1 MAGFGADKFLD
12 FWANF
17 DAKNESH
24 RRAVYMLAGVIPPAA
39 MNDNA
44 EWVKTYRAKPAA
56 PAATDW
62 TAWDSKISRWFTVG
76 EAFQWDP
83 YRRDRAGSDVK
94 ANVIRLATR
103 MDDLR
108 DRFGPLGV
116 TSWFRDPETNRR
128 VGGVSNSQ
136 HLLGY
141 AADVYPLRYDGR
153 EFEKWCE
160 ANWPGGV
167 GRGQNSGRG
176 FTHLDLGPLRV
187 WDY

>member
-1 MAGFGADKFLD
+1 MTIHLRDFFHYYDDRNPKHRAAVDELTKALPPELLADDANWVRIYRTNLD
-12 FWANF
+12 IDTNW
-17 DAKNESH
+17 
-24 RRAVYMLAGVIPPAA
+24 
-39 MNDNA
+39 NDWNSR
-44 EWVKTYRAKPAA
+44 V
-56 PAATDW
+56 
-62 TAWDSKISRWFTVG
+62 SKWFTVG

-83 YRRDRAGSDVK
+83 VRRGRADDGVK
-94 ANVIRLATR
+94 HNIRQLAAQL
-103 MDDLR
+103 DGLR
-108 DRFGPLGV
+108 DKFGPLNV

-136 HLLGY
+136 HLLGH

-176 FTHLDLGPLRV
+176 FTHLDLGPRRV

>member
-1 MAGFGADKFLD
+1 MTIHLSDFFRYYDDKNPKHRAAVDELSQSLPPELLADE
-12 FWANF
+12 AN
-17 DAKNESH
+17 
-24 RRAVYMLAGVIPPAA
+24 
-39 MNDNA
+39 
-44 EWVKTYRAKPAA
+44 WVRIYRSKPAA
-56 PAATDW
+56 PVATDW
-62 TAWDSKISRWFTVG
+62 SNWDSKVSRWFTVG

-83 YRRDRAGSDVK
+83 YRRDRATAEVK
-94 ANVIRLATR
+94 ANICKLAAR

-108 DRFGPLGV
+108 DRFGPMGV

-136 HLLGY
+136 HLLGH
-141 AADVYPLRYDGR
+141 AADIYPLRYDGR